1 MMLIA
6 SSTASDIVR
15 VVWSS
20 ILATVGVSVLFSG
33 AAVGLIRAGELRRAN
48 HGSKAVVVT
57 AAAVVALL
65 ICVAAVVYGVI
76 LVGQKN

>member
-6 SSTASDIVR
+6 SSTAPDIVR

-20 ILATVGVSVLFSG
+20 ILATVG
-33 AAVGLIRAGELRRAN
+33 LIRAGELRRTN
-48 HGSKAVVVT
+48 HGSAAAALT